1 MIKCAFTPKTY
12 RYQTFCLLFPTVI
25 KPVLVNSMSRVTA
38 LTQRGQVCLQ
48 FMNKLKQL
56 QESRHL
62 CDLIFELR
70 VGDTS
75 IISFIYLIL
84 LCLVSYEIVCV
95 CVCDIHIYRYRYR
108 YEPVLKVRHKNGT
121 VQAESKYER
130 SIKLLIFLSS
140 AWYWLLKF
148 VYRKIVSAVVFLNL
162 PIVFRYFSI
171 LNATE
176 DKVFCSLSL
185 LVSGPNIWFETF
197 RN

>member
-1 MIKCAFTPKTY
+1 MFLYKTFYGMIKCAFTPKTY

-108 YEPVLKVRHKNGT
+108 YEPVLKVQHKNGT

-140 AWYWLLKF
+140 A
-148 VYRKIVSAVVFLNL
+148 
-162 PIVFRYFSI
+162 
-171 LNATE
+171 
-176 DKVFCSLSL
+176 
-185 LVSGPNIWFETF
+185 
-197 RN
+197 